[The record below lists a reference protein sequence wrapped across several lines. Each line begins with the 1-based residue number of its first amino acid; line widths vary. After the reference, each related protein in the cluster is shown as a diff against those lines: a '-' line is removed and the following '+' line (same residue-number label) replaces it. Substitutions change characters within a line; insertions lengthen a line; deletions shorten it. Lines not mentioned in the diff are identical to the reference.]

1 MQATSRS
8 SFKNMV
14 SLADVCSCVRRLHPD
29 LRSRVSPDT
38 LIKYKAV
45 VDEFVTYLQQRF
57 DLVMEQPEDLD
68 LLLLEFRTEAEL
80 SKSKHNLLVAA
91 VEFFLPHV
99 KGKLIYSRE
108 ALKGRANVEAVH
120 RTIPL
125 PEDCAFLLATLHA
138 SRGLPRLA
146 TAVLLQQGTGLR
158 PSELLGIRCNHVYV
172 PDRLS
177 DVQRVS
183 IRLGVEV
190 STKVKREQYVLLDLH
205 EQPVVF
211 KLLEWLV
218 GVTSPEDR
226 LFPFSYSF
234 YNNSFKLA
242 EQHFRLQVGWTAHS
256 GRAGFATDRVARGVP
271 AAEVQAL
278 GRWLSDSSFRCYIDV
293 VGSLSIQAKV
303 SAQGLANTAL
313 WCKANALRYFEPWV
327 HDKEE
332 QSRFNR
338 QTHAARPPKEGES
351 VFDSTSARRPLIVRQ
366 TQVARRSAAETHG
379 ACNYS
384 SNDVHPTASEQLES
398 RTVSKGK
405 GKGRGRLMVR
415 SKKGSIFS

>member
-1 MQATSRS
+1 MQATSGS
-8 SFKNMV
+8 PFTIMV
-14 SLADVCSCVRRLHPD
+14 SLADLCSCVRRLHPD
-29 LRSRVSPDT
+29 LKSRVSPDT
-38 LIKYKAV
+38 LIRYKSCM
-45 VDEFVTYLQQRF
+45 DEFVAYLQQRF

-80 SKSKHNLLVAA
+80 TKSKHNLLVAA

-99 KGKLIYSRE
+99 KGKLVYSRE

-120 RTIPL
+120 HTIPL
-125 PEDCAFLLATLHA
+125 PQDCAFLLATFHA

-158 PSELLGIRCNHVYV
+158 PSELLGIRCNHVFI

-177 DVQRVS
+177 EVQRVS

-190 STKVKREQYVLLDLH
+190 STKVKREQFVLVDLQ
-205 EQPVVF
+205 EQQVVF
-211 KLLEWLV
+211 RLLEWLV
-218 GVTSPEDR
+218 DSTASEDR
-226 LFPFSYSF
+226 FFPFSYSY

-303 SAQGLANTAL
+303 SSKGLANTAL
-313 WCKANALRYFEPWV
+313 WCRVHALKYFEPWL
-327 HDKEE
+327 HDQKE
-332 QSRFNR
+332 QGRFHR
-338 QTHAARPPKEGES
+338 EAHATRLEKEGEPVLDS
-351 VFDSTSARRPLIVRQ
+351 SGSRGPVFLSE
-366 TQVARRSAAETHG
+366 TQVARRSTARTYG
-379 ACNYS
+379 AQTS
-384 SNDVHPTASEQLES
+384 SSSSVQPTASNQCEN
-398 RTVSKGK
+398 RVNSKGK
-405 GKGRGRLMVR
+405 GKGRGRLMGR
-415 SKKGSIFS
+415 SKKGSIFA

>member
-1 MQATSRS
+1 M
-8 SFKNMV
+8 
-14 SLADVCSCVRRLHPD
+14 
-29 LRSRVSPDT
+29 
-38 LIKYKAV
+38 
-45 VDEFVTYLQQRF
+45 DEFVAYLQQRF

-68 LLLLEFRTEAEL
+68 HLLLEFRTEAEL
-80 SKSKHNLLVAA
+80 SKSRHNLLVAA

-99 KGKLIYSRE
+99 KGKLVYSRE

-120 RTIPL
+120 HTIPL
-125 PEDCAFLLATLHA
+125 PQDCAFLLATLHA

-158 PSELLGIRCNHVYV
+158 PSEMLGIRSNHVYI

-190 STKVKREQYVLLDLH
+190 STKVKREQYVLVDLH
-205 EQPVVF
+205 EQPVVYR
-211 KLLEWLV
+211 LLEWLV
-218 GVTSPEDR
+218 DTTAPEDR
-226 LFPFSYSF
+226 LFPFSYSY

-303 SAQGLANTAL
+303 SAKGLANTAL
-313 WCKANALRYFEPWV
+313 WCRANALKYFEPWLHV
-327 HDKEE
+327 QEE
-332 QSRFNR
+332 PGRLAR
-338 QTHAARPPKEGES
+338 QAYAARSSKEREPIP
-351 VFDSTSARRPLIVRQ
+351 DSTSSRRPRLLRQ
-366 TQVARRSAAETHG
+366 TQMARRSAAETHG
-379 ACNYS
+379 ARNLDTS
-384 SNDVHPTASEQLES
+384 DVQSTASEQLAS
-398 RTVSKGK
+398 RPFSKGK

>member
-1 MQATSRS
+1 MHARLCSRS
-8 SFKNMV
+8 
-14 SLADVCSCVRRLHPD
+14 
-29 LRSRVSPDT
+29 T
-38 LIKYKAV
+38 
-45 VDEFVTYLQQRF
+45 
-57 DLVMEQPEDLD
+57 
-68 LLLLEFRTEAEL
+68 
-80 SKSKHNLLVAA
+80 
-91 VEFFLPHV
+91 
-99 KGKLIYSRE
+99 
-108 ALKGRANVEAVH
+108 
-120 RTIPL
+120 
-125 PEDCAFLLATLHA
+125 
-138 SRGLPRLA
+138 
-146 TAVLLQQGTGLR
+146 
-158 PSELLGIRCNHVYV
+158 VYV

-190 STKVKREQYVLLDLH
+190 STKVKREQYVLVDLQ

-218 GVTSPEDR
+218 QVTAPEDR

-303 SAQGLANTAL
+303 SSQGLASTAL
-313 WCKANALRYFEPWV
+313 WCRANALRYFEPWLHV
-327 HDKEE
+327 KEE
-332 QSRFNR
+332 SGRFHR
-338 QTHAARPPKEGES
+338 QAHAARSSKEREP
-351 VFDSTSARRPLIVRQ
+351 VFDSTTSRRPNILRQ
-366 TQVARRSAAETHG
+366 TQMARRSAAETHG
-379 ACNYS
+379 THGS
-384 SNDVHPTASEQLES
+384 TASDSQHSASDQFES

>member
-1 MQATSRS
+1 M
-8 SFKNMV
+8 
-14 SLADVCSCVRRLHPD
+14 
-29 LRSRVSPDT
+29 
-38 LIKYKAV
+38 
-45 VDEFVTYLQQRF
+45 DEFVAYLQQRF

-68 LLLLEFRTEAEL
+68 HLLLEFRTEAEL
-80 SKSKHNLLVAA
+80 SKSKHNILVAA

-99 KGKLIYSRE
+99 KGRLVYSRE

-120 RTIPL
+120 HTIPL
-125 PEDCAFLLATLHA
+125 PQDCAYLLATLHA
-138 SRGLPRLA
+138 SRGFPRLA

-158 PSELLGIRCNHVYV
+158 PSELLGIRCNHVYI
-172 PDRLS
+172 PDSLS

-190 STKVKREQYVLLDLH
+190 STKVKREQYVLIDLH

-218 GVTSPEDR
+218 ETTVPDDR
-226 LFPFSYSF
+226 LFPFSYSH

-303 SAQGLANTAL
+303 SAKGLANTAV
-313 WCKANALRYFEPWV
+313 WCRANALKYFEPWL
-327 HDKEE
+327 HGQEE
-332 QSRFNR
+332 SCRFAG
-338 QTHAARPPKEGES
+338 QTHATRSSEEGES
-351 VFDSTSARRPLIVRQ
+351 VLDTTGSRRPFILRQ
-366 TQVARRSAAETHG
+366 TQMARRTVAETHV
-379 ACNYS
+379 NS
-384 SNDVHPTASEQLES
+384 STSTGVAQSSASEQFAS
-398 RTVSKGK
+398 RPLSKGK

-415 SKKGSIFS
+415 SKKGSIFA

>member
-1 MQATSRS
+1 M
-8 SFKNMV
+8 
-14 SLADVCSCVRRLHPD
+14 H
-29 LRSRVSPDT
+29 
-38 LIKYKAV
+38 
-45 VDEFVTYLQQRF
+45 
-57 DLVMEQPEDLD
+57 
-68 LLLLEFRTEAEL
+68 
-80 SKSKHNLLVAA
+80 H
-91 VEFFLPHV
+91 
-99 KGKLIYSRE
+99 
-108 ALKGRANVEAVH
+108 
-120 RTIPL
+120 TIPL

-226 LFPFSYSF
+226 LFPFSDSF

-278 GRWLSDSSFRCYIDV
+278 GRWLSDSSFRCYIEV

-313 WCKANALRYFEPWV
+313 WCKANALRYF
-327 HDKEE
+327 
-332 QSRFNR
+332 
-338 QTHAARPPKEGES
+338 A
-351 VFDSTSARRPLIVRQ
+351 
-366 TQVARRSAAETHG
+366 
-379 ACNYS
+379 
-384 SNDVHPTASEQLES
+384 
-398 RTVSKGK
+398 
-405 GKGRGRLMVR
+405 
-415 SKKGSIFS
+415 

>member
-1 MQATSRS
+1 
-8 SFKNMV
+8 MV
-14 SLADVCSCVRRLHPD
+14 SLADLCSCARRLHPD
-29 LRSRVSPDT
+29 LQSRVSPDT

-45 VDEFVTYLQQRF
+45 MDEFVAYLQQRF

-68 LLLLEFRTEAEL
+68 LILLEFRTEAEL
-80 SKSKHNLLVAA
+80 SKSRHNLLVAA

-99 KGKLIYSRE
+99 KGKLVYSRE
-108 ALKGRANVEAVH
+108 ALKGRVNVEAVH
-120 RTIPL
+120 HTIPL
-125 PEDCAFLLATLHA
+125 PQDCAFLLATLHA

-158 PSELLGIRCNHVYV
+158 PSELLGIRCNHVYI
-172 PDRLS
+172 PERLS

-190 STKVKREQYVLLDLH
+190 STKVKREQYVLVDLH
-205 EQPVVF
+205 EQPVVYR
-211 KLLEWLV
+211 LLEWLV
-218 GVTSPEDR
+218 DDTPTEDR
-226 LFPFSYSF
+226 LFPFSYSY

-303 SAQGLANTAL
+303 TAKGLANTAL
-313 WCKANALRYFEPWV
+313 WCRVNALKYFEPWLHV
-327 HDKEE
+327 QEE
-332 QSRFNR
+332 PGRFAR
-338 QTHAARPPKEGES
+338 QAYAARSPKEREP
-351 VFDSTSARRPLIVRQ
+351 VPDSTSSGRPHYLRQ
-366 TQVARRSAAETHG
+366 TQVARRSTAETHG
-379 ACNYS
+379 TRNFS
-384 SNDVHPTASEQLES
+384 TSDIQSTAGEQLES
-398 RTVSKGK
+398 RTFSKGK